1 MPKIPNPGSTEQT
14 QEPWLVG
21 TLGPSSSG
29 QEAEFA
35 KCGVTHF
42 RINSSHLTLEGLS
55 EYIDNAQSRAP
66 QIPIIIDLQGA
77 KMRLGDFEPRNV
89 VAGQQVSFALAETA
103 STDNIPLPHPEPY
116 AVLKAD
122 DAVSIDDGRLL
133 AVVRAVQSQRID
145 VCMQSEGQLRPRKG
159 FNRAVHP
166 VALDNLTLRNTE
178 IVKVG
183 YAAGCRRFALSF
195 VGDGRECDWVRQQ
208 VGPVE
213 VIAKIERQDALA
225 NIERIAQASDTLWI
239 CRGDLGA
246 QLGLA
251 ALGRTVAA
259 IFPKSFS
266 IPVLMAGQVFEHL
279 TEHRTPTRS
288 EACHLYDLLA
298 RGYAGIVLSDETAIG
313 CDPQNALCVAH
324 ELIDAFVRG
333 RALRGP

>member
-1 MPKIPNPGSTEQT
+1 M
-14 QEPWLVG
+14 G

-166 VALDNLTLRNTE
+166 VALDKLTLRDTE

-251 ALGRTVAA
+251 ALGRSVAA
-259 IFPKSFS
+259 IVPTSFS
-266 IPVLMAGQVFEHL
+266 IPILMAGQVLEHL

-288 EACHLYDLLA
+288 EVCHLYDLLG

-333 RALRGP
+333 RAL

>member
-1 MPKIPNPGSTEQT
+1 MPKIPNPSPIEQMHV
-14 QEPWLVG
+14 PWLVA
-21 TLGPSSSG
+21 TLGPSSAG
-29 QEAEFA
+29 KEAELA
-35 KCGVTHF
+35 QRGATHF
-42 RINSSHLTLEGLS
+42 RINSSHLTLEGLT

-66 QIPIIIDLQGA
+66 EIPIIIDLQGA
-77 KMRLGDFEPRNV
+77 KMRLGDFEPRSV
-89 VAGQQVSFALAETA
+89 VAGQHVSFALAGAA
-103 STDNIPLPHPEPY
+103 SKDDIPLPHAEPY

-122 DAVSIDDGRLL
+122 DAVSIDDGRLV
-133 AVVRAVQSQRID
+133 ATVKAVQSQRID

-166 VALDNLTLRNTE
+166 VALDKLTLRDTE

-195 VGDGRECDWVRQQ
+195 VGDGRECDWVRRQ

-251 ALGRTVAA
+251 ALGRSVAA
-259 IFPKSFS
+259 IVPTSFS
-266 IPVLMAGQVFEHL
+266 IPILMAGQVLEHL

-288 EACHLYDLLA
+288 EVCHLYDLLG

-313 CDPQNALCVAH
+313 CDPQNVVCVAH